1 MISEP
6 KGGIASIWRLIV
18 QRESWTVSNLL
29 SLLRLLLVLPIVL
42 LLFSTNPERRIVAL
56 LLMVVAGL
64 TDSLD
69 GLIARRLNQV
79 TELGKILDPLAD
91 KVAVGAV
98 GVTLFLLGELPLWY
112 VALIV
117 GRDAL
122 IIIAG
127 LIIQS
132 KRGAVPPSNL
142 PGKIAV
148 TVIALTIFL
157 AAVPSSGVEAIHFT
171 FTILLWASI
180 LFLFLSLVVYA
191 RRFYDIVI
199 AQSEMR

>member
-1 MISEP
+1 MISES
-6 KGGIASIWRLIV
+6 KGAIASIWRLIV

-56 LLMVVAGL
+56 LLMVIAGL

-69 GLIARRLNQV
+69 GLFARTLNQV
-79 TELGKILDPLAD
+79 TELGKILDPFAD
-91 KVAVGAV
+91 KVAIGSVGI
-98 GVTLFLLGELPLWY
+98 TLFLLGELPLWY

-148 TVIALTIFL
+148 TAIALTIFL
-157 AAVPSSGVEAIHFT
+157 AAVPASGGETLHFT

-180 LFLFLSLVVYA
+180 LLLFLSLVVYA

-199 AQSEMR
+199 TQSEIR